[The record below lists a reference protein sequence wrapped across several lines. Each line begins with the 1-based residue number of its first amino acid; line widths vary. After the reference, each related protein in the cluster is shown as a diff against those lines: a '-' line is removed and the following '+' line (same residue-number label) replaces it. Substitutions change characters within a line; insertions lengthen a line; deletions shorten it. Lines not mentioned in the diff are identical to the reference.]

1 MKRRDLLIG
10 LMLALFVALFL
21 SPFASHLPDGLERVA
36 ADHGF
41 LNKGQGKELIRVP
54 LPDYKV
60 PGWKNEKLAAS
71 LSGAL
76 GVLMMFGI
84 GYGVAILIKK
94 GKRKNETRI
103 P

>member
-1 MKRRDLLIG
+1 MKRRDLLVG

-21 SPFASHLPDGLERVA
+21 SPFASHRPDGLERVA
-36 ADHGF
+36 TDQGF
-41 LNKGQGKELIRVP
+41 LKKGEGKEVIAAP

-76 GVLMMFGI
+76 GVLMVFGI

>member
-1 MKRRDLLIG
+1 MRRKDILIG
-10 LMLALFVALFL
+10 LMVALFIALFL
-21 SPFASHLPDGLERVA
+21 SPFTSHWPDGLERVA
-36 ADHGF
+36 ADKGF
-41 LNKGQGKELIRVP
+41 LGKGEGKEMITAP

-60 PGWKNEKLAAS
+60 PGWKNEKMAAS

-84 GYGVAILIKK
+84 GVGVATVIKK
-94 GKRKNETRI
+94 GKRKNETRL